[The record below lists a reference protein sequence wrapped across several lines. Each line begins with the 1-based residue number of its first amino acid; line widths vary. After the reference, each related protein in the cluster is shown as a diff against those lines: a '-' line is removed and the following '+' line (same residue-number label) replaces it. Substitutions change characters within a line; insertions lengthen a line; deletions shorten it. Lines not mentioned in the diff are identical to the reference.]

1 MPHNCGVLVLW
12 DIDQTLI
19 QGGATARNA
28 YAAAFREIAGRE
40 LERSWRF
47 DGRTELAAAT
57 EVLGDHGLD
66 PANGLLERFLE
77 RLVVEYETRAGEL
90 AATGRVL
97 AGAAE
102 ALAAVGAVAGQSV
115 LTGNLYRLA
124 VLKMT
129 VFGLAGHID
138 FRVGAYGEDA
148 YERTDLPAFA
158 LARAA
163 EHLGVRLTGADV
175 VIIGDTGRDIA
186 AGRAIGARTIGVATG
201 YTTADVLRAAGADV
215 VLPDLTDTRA
225 LLSVL
230 TGDASD
236 VKDGPTRW

>member
-1 MPHNCGVLVLW
+1 MCGVLVLW
-12 DIDQTLI
+12 DIDQTLLEV
-19 QGGATARNA
+19 GTTTRSA
-28 YAAAFREIAGRE
+28 YAAAFRTVAGRE
-40 LERSWRF
+40 LEQRWRF

-66 PANGLLERFLE
+66 PAAGLLERFLE
-77 RLVVEYETRAGEL
+77 RLVVEYETRAAEL

-97 AGAAE
+97 AGATE
-102 ALAAVGAVAGQSV
+102 ALAAVGAVANQSV

-129 VFGLAGHID
+129 VFGLADHVD
-138 FRVGAYGEDA
+138 FRIGAYGEDA

-163 EHLGVRLTGADV
+163 EHLGLQLTGTDV
-175 VIIGDTGRDIA
+175 AVIGDTGRDIA

-201 YTTADVLRAAGADV
+201 YTSADALGAAGADA
-215 VLPDLTDTRA
+215 VLPDLTDTGA
-225 LLSVL
+225 LLSAL
-230 TGDASD
+230 T
-236 VKDGPTRW
+236 PPR

>member
-1 MPHNCGVLVLW
+1 MLVLW
-12 DIDQTLI
+12 DIDQTLLE
-19 QGGATARNA
+19 GGTTTRSA
-28 YAAAFREIAGRE
+28 YAAAFRMVAGRE
-40 LERSWRF
+40 LELTWRF

-57 EVLGDHGLD
+57 ELLSGHGID
-66 PANGLLERFLE
+66 PAGLLERFLE
-77 RLVVEYETRAGEL
+77 RLVVEFEHRADEL
-90 AATGRVL
+90 AARGRVL

-102 ALAAVGAVAGQSV
+102 ALAAVAAVADQSV

-129 VFGLAGHID
+129 VFGLAGHVD

-163 EHLGVRLTGADV
+163 EHLGVRLTGTDV
-175 VIIGDTGRDIA
+175 AIIGDTVRDIA

-201 YTTADVLRAAGADV
+201 YTTADALRAAGAYV
-215 VLPDLTDTRA
+215 VLPDLTDTAA
-225 LLSVL
+225 LLSAL
-230 TGDASD
+230 TR
-236 VKDGPTRW
+236 PR